1 MLPRLFMSDSNG
13 IHHHN
18 NILSSKHLFP
28 EMRIFIFKK
37 KRKPHSNVAVATL
50 KHANSYHRL
59 LTVHP
64 AVASRHLRTQNQCRA
79 AVKRLRFCASLSPCS
94 PAVLLFRTCRGTS
107 FSSTWHRRQWP
118 LERPPQC
125 HLTVGLE
132 TWREA
137 VSHPLR
143 ELVRKRTT
151 VQRIRKSRRDRQ
163 HDTEHK
169 WGFTAFL
176 ASLGPRLFAKD
187 LGTLRI
193 GGHLNNA
200 VG

>member
-1 MLPRLFMSDSNG
+1 MSDSKG

-28 EMRIFIFKK
+28 EMRIFILKK

-59 LTVHP
+59 LCIQRLHP
-64 AVASRHLRTQNQCRA
+64 DICVLKNQCRA

-94 PAVLLFRTCRGTS
+94 PAVLFFRTCRGTS

-169 WGFTAFL
+169 CVLAAFL

-187 LGTLRI
+187 LDTLRI